1 MLQSSELFSNVP
13 QNFIEV
19 LSLVFKIYGAEWK
32 PLTGL
37 AVLFYLT
44 YAGVFLV
51 VFFIAV
57 LLFFGEI
64 SYLVT
69 MANQLKSGG
78 LGMASA
84 GGNLRNLALE
94 CYEKSSRM
102 LSEGYYPKYDPY
114 YGINI
119 GAMVISVVL
128 ILLSVA
134 LVLSFITSVF
144 GGAFVHAVGEIYAGH
159 TPIVKNS
166 LQRGWMRKW
175 SVFGYHILLGLLDF
189 AVLLVTF
196 FLPIYLELKKIEVE
210 IENNPGESL
219 DFPPLLPPIIAGI
232 FSAIILGIIV
242 ILLTAAVPAIM
253 IENKS
258 IVASFKR
265 SFELCKENLCLIFLT
280 MFVFFILQQVIG
292 WIVQLIFGSLP
303 AFIFTVAALTFKVLS
318 LTIHP
323 M

>member
-303 AFIFTVAALTFKVLS
+303 AFLLTVATLTFKVLS